1 MGSPYE
7 MCPVDNESGKPV
19 SFASYP
25 QAKSGLDDHLPPYD
39 LAMKPLLFAPVRRI
53 EPSEWQI
60 LKRTRLLALQTDPD
74 AFGSTFAREEAFT
87 DAVWQERSFLGASDP
102 IQSTWV
108 SRTAAGELFD
118 GMATL
123 IAQHGADG
131 QPKAVDSTRELVGM
145 WVAPNA
151 RSTGLA
157 SALLETVIAHTTEH
171 GITELKLWVMRPNE
185 RAQRLYLRHG
195 FVPTG
200 EVDVSPSNPCI
211 EELRMVRNSNEMVP
225 NPG

>member
-1 MGSPYE
+1 MGSPYGI
-7 MCPVDNESGKPV
+7 CPVDNESGKPV

-25 QAKSGLDDHLPPYD
+25 QENSEVGNSLPPYD
-39 LAMKPLLFAPVRRI
+39 LGMNPPLFAPVRRI
-53 EPSEWQI
+53 EPSEWQV
-60 LKRTRLLALQTDPD
+60 LKRSRLLALQSDPD
-74 AFGSTFAREEAFT
+74 AFGSTFASEEAFT
-87 DAVWQERSFLGASDP
+87 DAVWQERALLGASDP

-108 SRTAAGELFD
+108 SRTATADLFD

-123 IAQHGADG
+123 IAQQGADG
-131 QPKAVDSTRELVGM
+131 EPKAVESTRELVGM
-145 WVAPNA
+145 WVAPQTRA
-151 RSTGLA
+151 TGLA
-157 SALLETVIAHTTEH
+157 SALLDTVIVHTTEH